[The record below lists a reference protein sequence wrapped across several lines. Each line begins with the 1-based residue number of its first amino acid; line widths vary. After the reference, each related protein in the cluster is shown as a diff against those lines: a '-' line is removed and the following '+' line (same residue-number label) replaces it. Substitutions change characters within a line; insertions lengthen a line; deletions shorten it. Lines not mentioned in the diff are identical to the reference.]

1 MGYSWTKTINKNSII
16 TEDLLTELQTAVGEA
31 EGKICNTDYSTVYT
45 GYCSSDKSDKSSYGC
60 NSQHST
66 YYSTVNNSINSSN
79 LSTNRSSFLSS
90 NRSSDLSTDKVH
102 DGGDK

>member
-1 MGYSWTKTINKNSII
+1 MGYLWTKSINKNSII
-16 TEDLLTELQTAVGEA
+16 TADLLTELQEAVNEA
-31 EGKICNTDYSTVYT
+31 EGKICNTDYNTVYT

-66 YYSTVNNSINSSN
+66 YYSTVNSSINSSN
-79 LSTNRSSFLSS
+79 YSSYQSGHRSGNLSADN
-90 NRSSDLSTDKVH
+90 VH

>member
-45 GYCSSDKSDKSSYGC
+45 GYCSSDKSDKNSYGC
-60 NSQHST
+60 TSQNST
-66 YYSTVNNSINSSN
+66 YYSSVNSSIDSSN
-79 LSTNRSSFLSS
+79 LSSNRSSNLSS
-90 NRSSDLSTDKVH
+90 NRSSDLSTDKSH

>member
-1 MGYSWTKTINKNSII
+1 MGYLWTKSINKNSII

-79 LSTNRSSFLSS
+79 LSTNRSSNLST
-90 NRSSDLSTDKVH
+90 NRSSDLSTDKGH